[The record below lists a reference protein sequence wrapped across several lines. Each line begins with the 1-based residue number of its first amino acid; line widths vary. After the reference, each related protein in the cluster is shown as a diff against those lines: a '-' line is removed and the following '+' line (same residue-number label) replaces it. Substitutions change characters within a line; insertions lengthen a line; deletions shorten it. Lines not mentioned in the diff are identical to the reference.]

1 MNNVLFYIVR
11 TVEILTNESFFLWEI
26 IKYHIIGFVVT
37 DSYRKD
43 LHSSTLVSRK
53 NFVMYLTNFWKNEV
67 NK

>member
-26 IKYHIIGFVVT
+26 IKYHIIDFVVT

-43 LHSSTLVSRK
+43 LHSSTLVGRK